1 MAKNRDYWKKRF
13 EQLEQAANKEALT
26 YLRELEKQYLKALQ
40 EIEAQIN
47 TWYRRFAVNNQIDMS
62 EARRLLNTK
71 ELAEFKWT
79 VEDYIRFGEANEL
92 NQLWMKQ
99 LENAS
104 ARFHIS
110 RLEALKVHI
119 QQSLETLF
127 DKQLS
132 GIDDLMKRIYMED
145 YYKTLFEVQ
154 KGFNVAWD
162 IASVDQ
168 NKLSKIISK
177 PWAVDGKNFSERIWT
192 NKTKLISELHNELTQ
207 MTILGKGPDEAI
219 QNIAQKMNT
228 SKNNAGRLVMTEQSY
243 FSTVAQ
249 GDAFRELGV
258 ERYEIVA
265 TLDDRTSEICQELDG
280 KVFEMKDFEA
290 GVTAPPFHVWCRTVV
305 APYFDDD
312 FGKRAARG
320 VDGEVYYVPG
330 NITYK
335 QWKEK
340 HVK

>member
-1 MAKNRDYWKKRF
+1 M
-13 EQLEQAANKEALT
+13 
-26 YLRELEKQYLKALQ
+26 
-40 EIEAQIN
+40 
-47 TWYRRFAVNNQIDMS
+47 
-62 EARRLLNTK
+62 
-71 ELAEFKWT
+71 T

-219 QNIAQKMNT
+219 RNIARKMNT

-243 FSTVAQ
+243 FPLWRRGCFQ
-249 GDAFRELGV
+249 LG
-258 ERYEIVA
+258 
-265 TLDDRTSEICQELDG
+265 
-280 KVFEMKDFEA
+280 
-290 GVTAPPFHVWCRTVV
+290 
-305 APYFDDD
+305 
-312 FGKRAARG
+312 
-320 VDGEVYYVPG
+320 
-330 NITYK
+330 
-335 QWKEK
+335 
-340 HVK
+340 